1 MEESEKRS
9 RELQGEKVEGVLWVV
24 DEVVDQRE
32 NPESLRLSVEVD
44 EVYVDFLVLEFSTC
58 LQCW

>member
-58 LQCW
+58 LQ

>member
-58 LQCW
+58 LQWW